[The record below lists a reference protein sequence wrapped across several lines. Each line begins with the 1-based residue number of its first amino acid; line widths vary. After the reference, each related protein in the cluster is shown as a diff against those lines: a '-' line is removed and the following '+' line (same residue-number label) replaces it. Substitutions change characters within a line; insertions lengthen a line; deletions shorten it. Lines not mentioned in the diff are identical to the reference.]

1 MKSNLLHIKQI
12 ILVSLLSLLIF
23 LSWTSLVFS
32 QWVVVTSPQVS
43 PDWNLWSVSFVGPS
57 NGWAVGED
65 TSNKRGVL
73 LAYPGSSWTGP
84 YPVSVSSA
92 SWSLIGVDLAPSG
105 GGWAVGYD
113 QAGKSG
119 VLLHYSN
126 GQWGAVAPP
135 PVVSSNWELADV
147 QMISSTEG
155 WAVGA
160 DLANGKG
167 VLIHLLNGTPSVVN
181 PPAYS
186 GSNWYFSGVFFT
198 SSTEGWVIGSDSS
211 GSSSKAVLLHYLNG
225 TWTFVPP
232 PAANS
237 SWLLNDLFLTSP
249 SEGWAVGYRT
259 EAGAE
264 AGVLLH
270 CSNGSWKAVTPPN
283 ISSNW
288 YLMGI
293 HFTSSSEG
301 WAVGYDQVNKRGV
314 LLHYLNGQWASVAP
328 PQVSL
333 DWELRSVHFTSPGQ
347 GWAVGW
353 DHTNKMGVIL
363 SYAAPETITKP
374 DPPSGPTTGDTNT
387 SYIYSTGG
395 SVSNIGDSIQYR
407 FDWRDQSK
415 SAWLPV
421 GVISAPKSWA
431 VPGTYVV
438 KAQALCAKHQVVS
451 DWSEGVSVNISG
463 VYFPIVLASPKEG
476 TAFDP
481 CSLYGPP
488 TFEWT
493 AEEPFKS
500 YEIQFSP
507 SSDFGKISKK
517 IKATSTSLLISS
529 TLWKG
534 VLLLP
539 EKSGGTVYWRVVGT
553 RADKTIATSQP
564 FSMLAS
570 PPEPVQSPNLS
581 TTSRSALPELT
592 WENACNVKFKVWFGN
607 DPDFKKRTILNFNL
621 KNPLDNGGVFQST
634 LTSRQWE
641 TIRKLVGDQT
651 GETLYWYIE
660 CWDGLGRYSKTDA
673 MNFKLTD

>member
-1 MKSNLLHIKQI
+1 MKRNLFHIKQI

-23 LSWTSLVFS
+23 LSWTSLGFS
-32 QWVVVTSPQVS
+32 QWVVGSLPQVS
-43 PDWNLWSVSFVGPS
+43 QDWNLWSVSFADPS

-73 LAYPGSSWTGP
+73 LAYTTGTSWTNFGP
-84 YPVSVSSA
+84 GNLSA

-119 VLLHYSN
+119 VLLHYLN
-126 GQWGAVAPP
+126 GQWGEVDSP
-135 PVVSSNWELADV
+135 PVSSDWALADV
-147 QMISSTEG
+147 QMISSSEG

-160 DLANGKG
+160 DLTNRKG
-167 VLIHLLNGTPSVVN
+167 VLIHLINGAAVVVN
-181 PPAYS
+181 SPAYS
-186 GSNWYFSGVFFT
+186 GLNWYFSGVHFT
-198 SSTEGWVIGSDSS
+198 SSSEGWVIGSDSS
-211 GSSSKAVLLHYLNG
+211 GSSSKGVLLHYLDG
-225 TWTFVPP
+225 TWKFVSP

-270 CSNGSWKAVTPPN
+270 YSNGSWKAVTPPN

-288 YLMGI
+288 YLMGV
-293 HFTSSSEG
+293 HFTSSTEG
-301 WAVGYDQVNKRGV
+301 WAVGYDEVNKRGV
-314 LLHYLNGQWASVAP
+314 LLHYSNGHWSSVAP
-328 PQVSL
+328 PQVSF
-333 DWELRSVHFTSPGQ
+333 DWELRSVHFTSSGQ

-353 DHTNKMGVIL
+353 DHFNKTGVIL
-363 SYAAPETITKP
+363 RYAAPETITKP
-374 DPPSGPTTGDTNT
+374 DPPGGPTSGTTNS
-387 SYIYSTGG
+387 SYIFSTGG
-395 SVSNIGDSIQYR
+395 SISSIGDPIRYR
-407 FDWRDQSK
+407 FDWGDGTK
-415 SAWLPV
+415 SSFLPV
-421 GVISAPKSWA
+421 GQTSTNYSWTSQ
-431 VPGTYVV
+431 GSYVV
-438 KAQALCAKHQVVS
+438 KAQAICSIHPDVFS
-451 DWSEGVSVNISG
+451 GWSAGTTIDISG
-463 VYFPIVLASPKEG
+463 QYFPIVLASPKEG

-539 EKSGGTVYWRVVGT
+539 GKSGGTVYWRVVGT
-553 RADKTIATSQP
+553 RADKTIAISQP
-564 FSMLAS
+564 FSMLSSS
-570 PPEPVQSPNLS
+570 PNPVQNPNLS
-581 TTSRSALPELT
+581 STSRSALSELN
-592 WENACNVKFKVWFGN
+592 WENACNVKSKVWFGN
-607 DPDFKKRTILNFNL
+607 DPNFTKRTTLNFNV
-621 KNPLDNGGVFQST
+621 KNPLDNGGVFKAT
-634 LTSRQWE
+634 LTSKQWE
-641 TIRKLVGDQT
+641 TIRKLVGDKT

-660 CWDGLGRYSKTDA
+660 CWDGLGRYYKTDT
-673 MNFKLTD
+673 MNFNLTD